1 VRRIVKNHEPK
12 TLLEYRLRS
21 GARWEGDNQFA
32 EIKGDI
38 RKALVNEQRGLCCYC
53 MRRIKASAGDMSI
66 EHWASRKDNEPLA
79 LNWQNLFG
87 VCPGDV
93 LAPSTVQ
100 HCDRSQADKPI
111 TISPLNDRHMNSITY
126 TANGKVISKEPELD
140 RDLNERLNLNIP
152 NLRSA
157 RKKALQGFLDAFARK
172 NWNKQFIDQL
182 LKRPP
187 GPLPEYWGVIE
198 SRLKKRQQRG

>member
-1 VRRIVKNHEPK
+1 
-12 TLLEYRLRS
+12 
-21 GARWEGDNQFA
+21 
-32 EIKGDI
+32 
-38 RKALVNEQRGLCCYC
+38 
-53 MRRIKASAGDMSI
+53 MRRIEPSASKMSI
-66 EHWASRKDNEPLA
+66 EHLASRKDNAHLA
-79 LNWQNLFG
+79 LNWQNLFD
-87 VCPGDV
+87 VCLGDV
-93 LAPSTVQ
+93 LAPSTAQ
-100 HCDRSQADKPI
+100 HCDRSKADKPI
-111 TISPLNDRHMNSITY
+111 SISPLNDRHMNSITY